1 MRTCCFVASILLIS
15 GCSVSL
21 IGGRHID
28 IYILNS
34 ENAAPLVT
42 MKAPSKTKAKDLLS
56 VPLTDIPDSIT
67 DYIDP

>member
-1 MRTCCFVASILLIS
+1 
-15 GCSVSL
+15 VSL